1 MLRPKFR
8 LSWTTR
14 RMGKLRSVNRWRP
27 LTTRSLKTDIPG
39 HGPGHAPDPETL
51 VPGRGRPAP
60 AQGRPRDIDQGQAL
74 RGGRD
79 RDHPQSQ
86 DPGTM
91 AGFFEVNK
99 NYDIWS
105 VTQRVK
111 LGFT

>member
-27 LTTRSLKTDIPG
+27 LTTTSLKTDIPG

-60 AQGRPRDIDQGQAL
+60 AQGRHRDSDQGQAL

-79 RDHPQSQ
+79 RYHPQSP
-86 DPGTM
+86 DPGTIWQ
-91 AGFFEVNK
+91 AFLLEVNK
-99 NYDIWS
+99 NTTWPHS
-105 VTQRVK
+105 V
-111 LGFT
+111 